1 MPETTP
7 RGLTRLAFGGDYNPE
22 QWPESVWDEDVR
34 LMREAGVT
42 MVSVGIFSWALLEP
56 EPGVYDFGWLDRI
69 IGLLHENGVRVDLG
83 TPTVVPPAWFYRAHP
98 DALPVTADGTRLAFG
113 SRGAICHSN
122 GDYRAAAANITT
134 QLAERYADHP
144 ALAMWHVHNEYGVP
158 VSACYCDSCAAH
170 FRRWLETTYGSVD
183 GVNEAWGTAFWGQRY
198 AGFEQID
205 PPRTAATV
213 GNPGQALD
221 YKRFADATMRENFR
235 MERDILHRLSPVV
248 PVTTNFMTALSQCD
262 SVDYWAWGREVDIVT
277 NDHYLITDGRRTHV
291 NLAMAADLTRSV
303 AGGAPW
309 ILLEHSTSGIN
320 WQPRNPAKAPG
331 QMARNSLAHVAR
343 GSEGAMFFQWRQ
355 SRRGAEKFHSAMVP
369 HGGTDTR
376 VWREVVELGASL
388 DSLSAIRGTR
398 TRADVAVLWDWHSWW
413 AQNLDWRP
421 SEDHDAR
428 ERADAFY
435 EALYDRH
442 LTVDFAHPEADLSA
456 YPLVVVPALY
466 LMTEAAGTNLREYV
480 ENGGTLVVSYFSGIV
495 DEYDA
500 VHEGAYPGALR
511 DVLGLTVEEFSP
523 LLPDQP
529 VRITGPDGSELTGDV
544 WTEFVV
550 PHGAETVWTYADG
563 LTAGHPAVTRHRH
576 GEGTAWYVSTRL
588 AAQGLDALLG
598 RAAEDARLPSR
609 ADLPRDV
616 EVVRRNGESGSYVF
630 VVNHTAA
637 EAKVTLEATAPN
649 CSPANAR
656 RAGSP
661 SRRVPSG
668 SYDSTAEPLDSP
680 SPARPRA
687 AGGGGLTSSGRRS
700 FPSRLPQAP
709 NSPSS
714 QTEFDIGQAR

>member
-22 QWPESVWDEDVR
+22 QWPESVWQEDVR

-42 MVSVGIFSWALLEP
+42 LVSVGIFSWALLEP
-56 EPGVYDFGWLDRI
+56 SPGTYDFGWLDRLLD
-69 IGLLHENGVRVDLG
+69 LLHEHGIRVDLG
-83 TPTVVPPAWFYRAHP
+83 TPTVVPPVWFYRAHP
-98 DALPVTADGTRLAFG
+98 EALPVTAEGVRYEFG
-113 SRGAICHSN
+113 SRAAICHSN
-122 GDYRAAAANITT
+122 DDYRRAAASITRK
-134 QLAERYADHP
+134 LAERYGDHP

-158 VSACYCDSCAAH
+158 VSACYCASCAAH
-170 FRRWLETTYGSVD
+170 FRRWLATTYGTVD
-183 GVNEAWGTAFWGQRY
+183 AVNEAWGTAFWGQRY
-198 AGFEQID
+198 GDLEDIN
-205 PPRTAATV
+205 PPRLTPAAV
-213 GNPGQALD
+213 NPAQALD

-235 MERDILHRLSPVV
+235 MERDILHRLSPGV

-262 SVDYWAWGREVDIVT
+262 SVDYWAWGREVDLVT

-309 ILLEHSTSGIN
+309 LLLEHSTSGVN
-320 WQPRNPAKAPG
+320 WQLRNPAKAPG

-343 GSEGAMFFQWRQ
+343 GSEGALFFQWRQ

-376 VWREVVELGASL
+376 VWREVVELGASVEA
-388 DSLSAIRGTR
+388 LSEIRGTR
-398 TRADVAVLWDWHSWW
+398 TEADVARLWDWHSWW

-421 SEDHDAR
+421 SVDHEAR

-442 LTVDFAHPEADLSA
+442 LTVDFAHPEADVSR

-466 LMTEAAGTNLREYV
+466 LMTEAAGRNLKAYV

-495 DEYDA
+495 DEHDA
-500 VHEGAYPGALR
+500 VHEGAYPGPLR

-523 LLPDQP
+523 LLPGER
-529 VRITGPDGSELTGDV
+529 VRVTGPDGTELAADV

-550 PHGAETVWTYADG
+550 PRGAETVLTYADG
-563 LTAGHPAVTRHRH
+563 LAAGLPAVTRHRL

-588 AAQGLDALLG
+588 GADGLDALLG
-598 RAAEDARLPSR
+598 RAGEDARLAPR

-616 EVVRRNGESGSYVF
+616 EVVRRTGASGTYLF
-630 VVNHTAA
+630 AVNHTGSDV
-637 EAKVTLEATAPN
+637 KVPLEA
-649 CSPANAR
+649 
-656 RAGSP
+656 AGTELLT
-661 SRRVPSG
+661 G
-668 SYDSTAEPLDSP
+668 EP
-680 SPARPRA
+680 A
-687 AGGGGLTSSGRRS
+687 AGRLAVPAGAVRVVRLGG
-700 FPSRLPQAP
+700 
-709 NSPSS
+709 
-714 QTEFDIGQAR
+714 

>member
-7 RGLTRLAFGGDYNPE
+7 RGLSRLAFGGDYNPE

-34 LMREAGVT
+34 LMREAGVS

-56 EPGVYDFGWLDRI
+56 EPGEYDFGWLDRVMD
-69 IGLLHENGVRVDLG
+69 LLHENGIRVDLG
-83 TPTVVPPAWFYRAHP
+83 TPTVAPPKWFYRAHP

-122 GDYRAAAANITT
+122 SAYRAAAAGITT
-134 QLAERYADHP
+134 RLAERYADHP
-144 ALAMWHVHNEYGVP
+144 GLAMWHVHNEYGVP
-158 VSACYCDSCAAH
+158 VSACWCDSCAAH
-170 FRRWLETTYGSVD
+170 FRRWLETRYGGID
-183 GVNEAWGTAFWGQRY
+183 GVNEAWGTAFWGQHY
-198 AGFEQID
+198 TSLEQID

-221 YKRFADATMRENFR
+221 YKRFADATMRENFCA
-235 MERDILHRLSPVV
+235 ERDILHRLSPGV

-303 AGGAPW
+303 AGGTPW
-309 ILLEHSTSGIN
+309 ILLEHSTSGVN
-320 WQPRNPAKAPG
+320 WQSRNPAKAPG

-376 VWREVVELGASL
+376 VWREVVELGVAL
-388 DSLSAIRGTR
+388 DSLSTVRGTR
-398 TRADVAVLWDWHSWW
+398 TQADVAVLWDWHSWW

-421 SEDHDAR
+421 SVDHDAR

-456 YPLVVVPALY
+456 YPLVVVPASY
-466 LMTEAAGTNLREYV
+466 LMTKEAGRNLTRYV

-495 DEYDA
+495 DEDDA

-523 LLPDQP
+523 LLPEQL
-529 VRITGPDGSELTGDV
+529 VRVTGPDGSEFTGDV

-550 PHGAETVWTYADG
+550 PRGAETVWTYADG
-563 LTAGHPAVTRHRH
+563 LTAGQPAVTRHRC
-576 GEGTAWYVSTRL
+576 GRGTAWYVSTRPT
-588 AAQGLDALLG
+588 ARGLDALLG
-598 RAAEDARLPSR
+598 WATEDAGLPSR
-609 ADLPRDV
+609 ADLPHDV
-616 EVVRRNGESGSYVF
+616 EVVRRVGASGSFAF
-630 VVNHTAA
+630 VVNHTAT
-637 EAKVTLEATAPN
+637 EAKV
-649 CSPANAR
+649 
-656 RAGSP
+656 
-661 SRRVPSG
+661 
-668 SYDSTAEPLDSP
+668 PLDGAGTELLTGERTAGRLAV
-680 SPARPRA
+680 PAGAVRVV
-687 AGGGGLTSSGRRS
+687 
-700 FPSRLPQAP
+700 RL
-709 NSPSS
+709 
-714 QTEFDIGQAR
+714 DD

>member
-1 MPETTP
+1 MPDTSP

-22 QWPESVWDEDVR
+22 QWPESVWPEDVR

-56 EPGVYDFGWLDRI
+56 APGEYDFGWLDRV
-69 IGLLHENGVRVDLG
+69 IGLLHENGIRVDLG

-98 DALPVTADGTRLAFG
+98 EALPVTAEGVRYEFG

-122 GDYRAAAANITT
+122 ADYRAAAANITT
-134 QLAERYADHP
+134 RLAERYGDHP

-158 VSACYCDSCAAH
+158 VSACYCDTCADR
-170 FRRWLETTYGSVD
+170 FRRWLADTYGSVD
-183 GVNEAWGTAFWGQRY
+183 AVNETWGTAFWGQHY
-198 AGFEQID
+198 TDLAQIN
-205 PPRTAATV
+205 PPRATPTV

-221 YKRFADATMRENFR
+221 YKRFTDATIRENFR
-235 MERDILHRLSPVV
+235 AERDILHRLSPGV

-262 SVDYWAWGREVDIVT
+262 SMDYWAWGREVDLVT

-309 ILLEHSTSGIN
+309 LLLEHSTSGVN

-355 SRRGAEKFHSAMVP
+355 SRRGAEKFHSAMLP

-376 VWREVVELGASL
+376 VWREVAELGSFVGA
-388 DSLSAIRGTR
+388 LSEIRGTR
-398 TRADVAVLWDWHSWW
+398 TVADAAMLWDWQSWW
-413 AQNLDWRP
+413 AQNLSWRP
-421 SEDHDAR
+421 SEDHDPR
-428 ERADAFY
+428 ERADSFY

-442 LTVDFAHPEADLSA
+442 LTVDFAHPEADLSR

-466 LMTEAAGTNLREYV
+466 LMTEAAGDNVRQYV

-495 DEYDA
+495 DEHDA

-523 LLPDQP
+523 LLKDER
-529 VRITGPDGSELTGDV
+529 VRLTGPDGSELTGDV

-550 PHGAETVWTYADG
+550 PRGAETVWTYTDG
-563 LTAGHPAVTRHRH
+563 LTAGRPAVTRHRL
-576 GEGTAWYVSTRL
+576 GRGTAWYVSTRL
-588 AAQGLDALLG
+588 DAQGLDALVG
-598 RAAEDARLPSR
+598 WAADDAVLAPR

-616 EVVRRNGESGSYVF
+616 EVVRRGGESGTYLF
-630 VVNHTAA
+630 VINHTAGDT
-637 EAKVTLEATAPN
+637 KV
-649 CSPANAR
+649 
-656 RAGSP
+656 
-661 SRRVPSG
+661 
-668 SYDSTAEPLDSP
+668 PLDTP
-680 SPARPRA
+680 GTELLTGERAVGRLAVPAGAVRVV
-687 AGGGGLTSSGRRS
+687 
-700 FPSRLPQAP
+700 RL
-709 NSPSS
+709 
-714 QTEFDIGQAR
+714 DG

>member
-1 MPETTP
+1 MPDTAP

-22 QWPESVWDEDVR
+22 QWPESVWLEDVR

-56 EPGVYDFGWLDRI
+56 APGEYDFGWLDRI
-69 IGLLHENGVRVDLG
+69 LGLLHEGGIRVDLG
-83 TPTVVPPAWFYRAHP
+83 TPTVVPPVWFYRAHP
-98 DALPVTADGTRLAFG
+98 EALPVTADGVRYEFG

-122 GDYRAAAANITT
+122 ADYRAAAANITT
-134 QLAERYADHP
+134 RLAERYGDHP

-158 VSACYCDSCAAH
+158 VSACYCDSCAAR
-170 FRRWLETTYGSVD
+170 FRRWLADTYGSVD
-183 GVNEAWGTAFWGQRY
+183 AVNEAWGTAFWGQRY
-198 AGFEQID
+198 TDLAQIN
-205 PPRTAATV
+205 PPRATPTA

-221 YKRFADATMRENFR
+221 YKRFADALIRENFR
-235 MERDILHRLSPVV
+235 AERDILHRLSPGV

-262 SVDYWAWGREVDIVT
+262 SMDYWAWGREVDLVT

-309 ILLEHSTSGIN
+309 LLLEHSTSGVN

-376 VWREVVELGASL
+376 VWREVVELGASV
-388 DSLSAIRGTR
+388 DALSGIRGTR
-398 TRADVAVLWDWHSWW
+398 TEADVAMLWDWQSWW
-413 AQNLDWRP
+413 AQGLDWRP

-428 ERADAFY
+428 ERADSFY

-466 LMTEAAGTNLREYV
+466 LMTEAAGRNVRDYV

-495 DEYDA
+495 DEHDA
-500 VHEGAYPGALR
+500 VHEGACPGVLR

-523 LLPDQP
+523 LLKDQR
-529 VRITGPDGSELTGDV
+529 VRLTGPDGPGPTGDV

-550 PHGAETVWTYADG
+550 PRGAETVWRYADG
-563 LTAGHPAVTRHRH
+563 LTAGHPAVTRHRL
-576 GEGTAWYVSTRL
+576 GRGTAWYVSTRL
-588 AAQGLDALLG
+588 DTQGLDALLAQAADDAG
-598 RAAEDARLPSR
+598 LAPRAE
-609 ADLPRDV
+609 LPRDV
-616 EVVRRNGESGSYVF
+616 EVVRRGGESGTFLF
-630 VVNHTAA
+630 VINHTAGDT
-637 EAKVTLEATAPN
+637 KV
-649 CSPANAR
+649 
-656 RAGSP
+656 
-661 SRRVPSG
+661 
-668 SYDSTAEPLDSP
+668 PLDSP
-680 SPARPRA
+680 GTELLTGERA
-687 AGGGGLTSSGRRS
+687 AG
-700 FPSRLPQAP
+700 RLAVPAGAVRVVRL
-709 NSPSS
+709 
-714 QTEFDIGQAR
+714 DG

>member
-1 MPETTP
+1 MPDTSP

-22 QWPESVWDEDVR
+22 QWPESVWLEDVR

-56 EPGVYDFGWLDRI
+56 DPGEYDFGWLDRV
-69 IGLLHENGVRVDLG
+69 IGLLHENGIRVDLG
-83 TPTVVPPAWFYRAHP
+83 TPTVAPPAWFYRAHP
-98 DALPVTADGTRLAFG
+98 EALPVTADGTRYEFG

-122 GDYRAAAANITT
+122 ADYRAAARAITVK
-134 QLAERYADHP
+134 LAERYGDHP
-144 ALAMWHVHNEYGVP
+144 ALALWHVHNEYGVP

-170 FRRWLETTYGSVD
+170 FRRWLARTHGTVEA
-183 GVNEAWGTAFWGQRY
+183 VNEAWGTAFWGQRY
-198 AGFEQID
+198 TGFEQIN
-205 PPRTAATV
+205 PPRATPTV

-221 YKRFADATMRENFR
+221 YKRFADATIRENFTA
-235 MERDILHRLSPVV
+235 ERDILHRLSPGV

-262 SVDYWAWGREVDIVT
+262 SIDYWSWGREVDLVT

-309 ILLEHSTSGIN
+309 LLLEHSTSGVN

-355 SRRGAEKFHSAMVP
+355 SRRGAEKFHSAMLP

-376 VWREVVELGASL
+376 VWREVVELGASV
-388 DSLSAIRGTR
+388 DSLSTIRGTR
-398 TRADVAVLWDWHSWW
+398 TEADVAMLWDWQSWW
-413 AQNLDWRP
+413 AQNLSWRP
-421 SEDHDAR
+421 SEDHDPR
-428 ERADAFY
+428 ERADSFY

-466 LMTEAAGTNLREYV
+466 LMTEAAGNNVREYV

-523 LLPDQP
+523 LLKDER
-529 VRITGPDGSELTGDV
+529 VRLAGPDGSELTGDV

-550 PHGAETVWTYADG
+550 PRGAETVWTYADG
-563 LTAGHPAVTRHRH
+563 LTAGRPAVTRHRL
-576 GEGTAWYVSTRL
+576 GDGTAWYVSTRL
-588 AAQGLDALLG
+588 DAHGLDALIG
-598 RAAEDARLPSR
+598 WAADDARLAPR

-616 EVVRRNGESGSYVF
+616 EVVRRSGASGTYLF
-630 VVNHTAA
+630 AINHTAGDT
-637 EAKVTLEATAPN
+637 KVPLE
-649 CSPANAR
+649 SP
-656 RAGSP
+656 GTELLT
-661 SRRVPSG
+661 G
-668 SYDSTAEPLDSP
+668 E
-680 SPARPRA
+680 RA
-687 AGGGGLTSSGRRS
+687 AG
-700 FPSRLPQAP
+700 RLPVPAGAVRVVRL
-709 NSPSS
+709 
-714 QTEFDIGQAR
+714 DG

>member
-22 QWPESVWDEDVR
+22 QWPESVWQEDVR

-56 EPGVYDFGWLDRI
+56 RPGAYDFGWLDRI
-69 IGLLHENGVRVDLG
+69 LDLLHDNGIRVDLG

-98 DALPVTADGTRLAFG
+98 DALPVTADGVRLAFG

-122 GDYRAAAANITT
+122 ADYRTAATTITT
-134 QLAERYADHP
+134 KLAERYAGHP

-170 FRRWLETTYGSVD
+170 FRRWLTTTYGTVD
-183 GVNEAWGTAFWGQRY
+183 GVNEAWGTAFWGQHY
-198 AGFEQID
+198 TDLDEID

-221 YKRFADATMRENFR
+221 YKRFADATMRENFVA
-235 MERDILHRLSPVV
+235 ERDILHRLSPGI
-248 PVTTNFMTALSQCD
+248 PVTTNFMVALSQCD
-262 SVDYWAWGREVDIVT
+262 SVDYWAWGREVDLVT

-309 ILLEHSTSGIN
+309 LLLEHSTSGVN

-331 QMARNSLAHVAR
+331 QMARNSLGHVAR

-388 DSLSAIRGTR
+388 DSLSTTRGTR
-398 TRADVAVLWDWHSWW
+398 TSADVAVLWDWHSWW
-413 AQNLDWRP
+413 AQTLDWRP
-421 SEDHDAR
+421 TEDHDPR

-466 LMTEAAGTNLREYV
+466 LMTEQAGRNLREYV

-495 DEYDA
+495 DQNDA
-500 VHEGAYPGALR
+500 VHEGAHPGALR
-511 DVLGLTVEEFSP
+511 EVLGLTVEEFSP
-523 LLPDQP
+523 LLPGQS
-529 VRITGPDGSELTGDV
+529 VRVTGPDGSELTGDV
-544 WTEFVV
+544 WTEVVV
-550 PHGAETVWTYADG
+550 PRGAEPVWTYADG

-576 GEGTAWYVSTRL
+576 GRGTAWYVSTRL
-588 AAQGLDALLG
+588 GAQGLDALLG
-598 RAAEDARLPSR
+598 WAIEDAGVDAR

-616 EVVRRNGESGSYVF
+616 EVVRRTGESGSYLF
-630 VVNHTAA
+630 AINHTAA
-637 EAKVTLEATAPN
+637 DVKVPLEADGTELLT
-649 CSPANAR
+649 
-656 RAGSP
+656 G
-661 SRRVPSG
+661 
-668 SYDSTAEPLDSP
+668 E
-680 SPARPRA
+680 RA
-687 AGGGGLTSSGRRS
+687 AG
-700 FPSRLPQAP
+700 RLPVPAGAVRVVRL
-709 NSPSS
+709 
-714 QTEFDIGQAR
+714 DG

>member
-1 MPETTP
+1 MPETAP

-22 QWPESVWDEDVR
+22 QWPESVWQDDVR

-56 EPGVYDFGWLDRI
+56 SPGTYDFGWLDRLLD
-69 IGLLHENGVRVDLG
+69 LLHDNGIRVDLG

-98 DALPVTADGTRLAFG
+98 DALPVTADGVRYEFG

-122 GDYRAAAANITT
+122 ADYRAAAANITT
-134 QLAERYADHP
+134 RLAERYADHP
-144 ALAMWHVHNEYGVP
+144 ALALWHVHNEYGVP

-183 GVNEAWGTAFWGQRY
+183 AVNEAWGTAFWGQRY
-198 AGFEQID
+198 AGLDQIN
-205 PPRTAATV
+205 PPRTAPTV

-235 MERDILHRLSPVV
+235 TERDILHRLAPGI

-262 SVDYWAWGREVDIVT
+262 SVDYWAWGREVDLVT

-309 ILLEHSTSGIN
+309 LLLEHSTSGVN

-369 HGGTDTR
+369 HGGTGSR
-376 VWREVVELGASL
+376 VWREVAELGASL
-388 DSLSAIRGTR
+388 DSLSTIRGTR
-398 TRADVAVLWDWHSWW
+398 TAADVAVLWDWHSWW
-413 AQNLDWRP
+413 AQNLQWRP
-421 SEDHDAR
+421 SEDHDPR
-428 ERADAFY
+428 ERADTFY

-442 LTVDFAHPEADLSA
+442 FTVDFAHPEADLSA

-466 LMTEAAGTNLREYV
+466 LMTEAAGNNVRRYV

-495 DEYDA
+495 DEHDA
-500 VHEGAYPGALR
+500 VHEGGYPGALR

-523 LLPDQP
+523 LLEGQA
-529 VRITGPDGSELTGDV
+529 VRITGPDGSELNGDV

-550 PHGAETVWTYADG
+550 PQGAETVWTYADG
-563 LTAGHPAVTRHRH
+563 PAAGHPAVTRHRL
-576 GEGTAWYVSTRL
+576 GEGSAWYVSTRL
-588 AAQGLDALLG
+588 DAQGLDAILG
-598 RAAEDARLPSR
+598 WAVEDAGVATR

-616 EVVRRNGESGSYVF
+616 EVVRRTGESGTYVF
-630 VVNHTAA
+630 AINHTASDV
-637 EAKVTLEATAPN
+637 KVPLEADGTELLT
-649 CSPANAR
+649 
-656 RAGSP
+656 G
-661 SRRVPSG
+661 
-668 SYDSTAEPLDSP
+668 E
-680 SPARPRA
+680 RA
-687 AGGGGLTSSGRRS
+687 AG
-700 FPSRLPQAP
+700 RLALPAGAVRVVRL
-709 NSPSS
+709 
-714 QTEFDIGQAR
+714 DG

>member
-7 RGLTRLAFGGDYNPE
+7 RGLTGLAFGGDYNPE

-42 MVSVGIFSWALLEP
+42 MVSAGIFSWALLEP
-56 EPGVYDFGWLDRI
+56 SPGAYDFGWLDRNLD
-69 IGLLHENGVRVDLG
+69 LLHGAGVRVDLG

-98 DALPVTADGTRLAFG
+98 DALPVTEDGVRLEFG

-122 GDYRAAAANITT
+122 ADYRAAAANITT
-134 QLAERYADHP
+134 RLAERYGDHP

-158 VSACYCDSCAAH
+158 VSACYCDSCADR
-170 FRRWLETTYGSVD
+170 FRRWLEREYGTVD
-183 GVNEAWGTAFWGQRY
+183 AVNEAWGTAFWGQRY
-198 AGFEQID
+198 AAFDEIN
-205 PPRTAATV
+205 PPRRTPTV
-213 GNPGQALD
+213 GNPAQALD
-221 YKRFADATMRENFR
+221 YRRFADATMRENFTA
-235 MERDILHRLSPVV
+235 ERDILHRLSPGV

-262 SVDYWAWGREVDIVT
+262 SVDYWAWGREVDLVT

-309 ILLEHSTSGIN
+309 LLLEHSTSGVN

-355 SRRGAEKFHSAMVP
+355 SRRGAEKFHSAMLP
-369 HGGTDTR
+369 HGGTGTR
-376 VWREVVELGASL
+376 VFREVTELGASVR
-388 DSLSAIRGTR
+388 SLAPVRGTR
-398 TRADVAVLWDWHSWW
+398 TEADVAVLWDWQSWW

-428 ERADAFY
+428 ERADAWY
-435 EALYDRH
+435 EALYDHH
-442 LTVDFAHPEADLSA
+442 LTVDFAHPEADVSR

-466 LMTEAAGTNLREYV
+466 LMTEAAGNNLKEYV

-495 DEYDA
+495 DEHDA
-500 VHEGAYPGALR
+500 VHEGPYPGALR

-523 LLPDQP
+523 LLQGER
-529 VRITGPDGSELTGDV
+529 VRLTGPDGAELDADV

-550 PHGAETVWTYADG
+550 PRGAETVWTYADG
-563 LTAGHPAVTRHRH
+563 LTEGRPAVTRHRL

-588 AAQGLDALLG
+588 GAEGLATLLG
-598 RAAEDARLPSR
+598 RAVEDTSIAPR

-616 EVVRRNGESGSYVF
+616 EVVRRAGESGTF
-630 VVNHTAA
+630 LFAINHTATD
-637 EAKVTLEATAPN
+637 AKV
-649 CSPANAR
+649 
-656 RAGSP
+656 
-661 SRRVPSG
+661 
-668 SYDSTAEPLDSP
+668 PLDAP
-680 SPARPRA
+680 GTELLTGERA
-687 AGGGGLTSSGRRS
+687 AG
-700 FPSRLPQAP
+700 RLAVPAGAVRVVRL
-709 NSPSS
+709 
-714 QTEFDIGQAR
+714 DG

>member
-22 QWPESVWDEDVR
+22 QWPETVWQEDVR
-34 LMREAGVT
+34 LMREAGVS

-56 EPGVYDFGWLDRI
+56 EPEVYDFGWLDRLLD
-69 IGLLHENGVRVDLG
+69 LLHENGIRVDLG
-83 TPTVVPPAWFYRAHP
+83 TPTVVPPVWFYRAHP
-98 DALPVTADGTRLAFG
+98 EALPVTADGTRYEFG

-122 GDYRAAAANITT
+122 ADYRAAAANITT
-134 QLAERYADHP
+134 RLAERYGSHP

-170 FRRWLETTYGSVD
+170 FRRWLVTTYKTVD
-183 GVNEAWGTAFWGQRY
+183 AVNEAWGTAFWGQRY
-198 AGFEQID
+198 TDFEQIN
-205 PPRTAATV
+205 PPRLTPTV

-221 YKRFADATMRENFR
+221 YKRFADATIRENFR
-235 MERDILHRLSPVV
+235 MERDILHRLSPGV

-262 SVDYWAWGREVDIVT
+262 SIDYWAWGREVDLVT

-309 ILLEHSTSGIN
+309 LLLEHSTSGVN
-320 WQPRNPAKAPG
+320 WQARNPAKAPG

-355 SRRGAEKFHSAMVP
+355 SRRGAEKFHSAMLP

-388 DSLSAIRGTR
+388 DTLGPIRGTR
-398 TRADVAVLWDWHSWW
+398 TQADVAVLWDWHSWW

-421 SEDHDAR
+421 TEDHDAR
-428 ERADAFY
+428 ERADTFY
-435 EALYDRH
+435 EVLYDRH

-466 LMTEAAGTNLREYV
+466 LMTEAAGLNLKEYV

-495 DEYDA
+495 DEHDA
-500 VHEGAYPGALR
+500 VHEGAYPAPLR
-511 DVLGLTVEEFSP
+511 EVLGLTVEEFSP
-523 LLPDQP
+523 LLKGEK
-529 VRITGPDGSELTGDV
+529 VRITGPDGAELGADV

-550 PHGAETVWTYADG
+550 PRGAETVWTYTDG
-563 LTAGHPAVTRHRH
+563 LTAGRPAVTRHRL

-588 AAQGLDALLG
+588 GTDGLDALLG
-598 RAAEDARLPSR
+598 RAAEDARIAPR

-616 EVVRRNGESGSYVF
+616 EVVRRTGESGTFLF
-630 VVNHTAA
+630 VINHTSAD
-637 EAKVTLEATAPN
+637 AKV
-649 CSPANAR
+649 
-656 RAGSP
+656 
-661 SRRVPSG
+661 
-668 SYDSTAEPLDSP
+668 PLDTSGTELLTGE
-680 SPARPRA
+680 RA
-687 AGGGGLTSSGRRS
+687 AG
-700 FPSRLPQAP
+700 RLAVPAGAVRVVRL
-709 NSPSS
+709 
-714 QTEFDIGQAR
+714 DG

>member
-1 MPETTP
+1 MPETSP

-22 QWPESVWDEDVR
+22 QWPESVWQDDVR

-56 EPGVYDFGWLDRI
+56 SPGTYDFGWLDRV
-69 IGLLHENGVRVDLG
+69 IGLLHDNGIRVDLG
-83 TPTVVPPAWFYRAHP
+83 TPTVAPPVWFYREHP
-98 DALPVTADGTRLAFG
+98 DALPVTAEGVRYEFG
-113 SRGAICHSN
+113 SRAAICHSN
-122 GDYRAAAANITT
+122 ADYRAAAANITT
-134 QLAERYADHP
+134 RLAERYGDHP

-170 FRRWLETTYGSVD
+170 FRRWLETTYGTVD
-183 GVNEAWGTAFWGQRY
+183 AVNEAWGTAFWGQRY
-198 AGFEQID
+198 AGFED
-205 PPRTAATV
+205 VNPPRATPTV

-235 MERDILHRLSPVV
+235 AERDILHRLAPGV

-309 ILLEHSTSGIN
+309 ILLEHSTSGVN

-331 QMARNSLAHVAR
+331 QMARNSLGHVAR

-376 VWREVVELGASL
+376 VWNEIVELGASL
-388 DSLSAIRGTR
+388 DSLGAIRGTR
-398 TRADVAVLWDWHSWW
+398 TEADVAVLWDWHSWW
-413 AQNLDWRP
+413 AQNLAWRP
-421 SEDHDAR
+421 SEDADPR

-466 LMTEAAGTNLREYV
+466 LMTEAAGNNLREYV
-480 ENGGTLVVSYFSGIV
+480 ASGGTLVVSYFSGIV
-495 DEYDA
+495 DEHDA
-500 VHEGAYPGALR
+500 VHEGAFPGALR

-523 LLPDQP
+523 LLPGEN
-529 VRITGPDGSELTGDV
+529 VRVIGPDGRALTGDV

-550 PHGAETVWTYADG
+550 PRGAETVWTYAEG
-563 LTAGHPAVTRHRH
+563 LTEGRPAVTRHRL

-588 AAQGLDALLG
+588 GAEGLDALLG
-598 RAAEDARLPSR
+598 LAAEDAAIVPRAELPH
-609 ADLPRDV
+609 DV
-616 EVVRRNGESGSYVF
+616 EVVRRSGGTGSYLF
-630 VVNHTAA
+630 AINHTAA
-637 EAKVTLEATAPN
+637 DAKVPLET
-649 CSPANAR
+649 
-656 RAGSP
+656 
-661 SRRVPSG
+661 SG
-668 SYDSTAEPLDSP
+668 TELLTGE
-680 SPARPRA
+680 RA
-687 AGGGGLTSSGRRS
+687 AG
-700 FPSRLPQAP
+700 RLAVPAGAVRVVRL
-709 NSPSS
+709 
-714 QTEFDIGQAR
+714 DG